1 MTARPPWHRLLLLA
15 GLLVVALGAA
25 GLVAWRVVSRAAA
38 PPALPPVA
46 STELVLPPP
55 TPPAVT
61 LRHRIGPGDTLGQ
74 VLSGYG
80 IDAHALREAA
90 LAHHDLARL
99 REGRDLMLVY
109 PPDAGEVAELRYELS
124 EDEQLVAVREG
135 AGWQAHV
142 EQAVYQA
149 RMVRRDFTVQATLW
163 DAAVDAGLRPADILA
178 LAHIFESDVDFN
190 TEVQQG
196 ARVEL
201 VVEEKTRADGFQKLG
216 APLAARFHNA
226 GKEWVA
232 TRWQPPGAREPDY
245 YDDEGFN
252 RRGAFLRSPLEFS
265 RVTSGFSKGRFHPI
279 LKTKRAHLGTDF
291 GAPTGT
297 PVRSVARGTVLK
309 AGRNGGHGNY
319 VEVQHEGPYRTSYS
333 HLSRILVRKGEVVG
347 QGQVVGQVGSTGL
360 STGPHLH
367 FQLWVNGRHADAMTA
382 DLPRNE
388 RLGEDALPAFHA
400 WRAQVRQVLDG
411 LAPPASLE
419 GQAPESPG

>member
-1 MTARPPWHRLLLLA
+1 MTDRPSRHRLLLLA
-15 GLLVVALGAA
+15 GLSLVALTAA
-25 GLVAWRVVSRAAA
+25 GLLAWRVASRAAS
-38 PPALPPVA
+38 PPPRPTLASQELLLP
-46 STELVLPPP
+46 SP

-61 LRHRIGPGDTLGQ
+61 LRHRIGAGDTLGQ
-74 VLSGYG
+74 VLDGYG
-80 IDAHALREAA
+80 LDAHALRQAA
-90 LAHHDLARL
+90 LPHHDLARL
-99 REGRDLMLVY
+99 REGRDLVLIY
-109 PPDAGEVAELRYELS
+109 PPDQDEVGELRYELN
-124 EDEQLVAVREG
+124 EDEQLVLTRQG
-135 AGWQAHV
+135 DGWRARI
-142 EQAVYQA
+142 EAAVYQA
-149 RMVRRDFTVQATLW
+149 RLARRDFTVQATLW
-163 DAAVDAGLRPADILA
+163 DAAIDAGLRPADILA

-190 TEVQQG
+190 TEVQEG

-216 APLAARFHNA
+216 PPLVARFHNA

-232 TRWQPPGAREPDY
+232 TRWLAPGAREPDY

-333 HLSRILVRKGEVVG
+333 HLSKVLVRKGEVVG

-367 FQLWVNGRHADAMTA
+367 FQLWVNGRHVDAMSA

-388 RLGEDALPAFHA
+388 QLPASALPAFQA
-400 WRAQVRQVLDG
+400 WRARARQVLDG
-411 LAPPASLE
+411 LAPPESLADQ
-419 GQAPESPG
+419 GAAPPG